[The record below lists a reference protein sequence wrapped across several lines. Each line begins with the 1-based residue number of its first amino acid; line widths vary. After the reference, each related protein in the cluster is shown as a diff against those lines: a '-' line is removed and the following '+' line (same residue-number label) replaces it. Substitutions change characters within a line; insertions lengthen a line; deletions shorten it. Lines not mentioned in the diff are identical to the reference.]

1 MADKV
6 IGDLNYAP
14 GTVDDG
20 NTLFVVQ
27 QAGAA
32 YKLDGHA
39 FILALTSILDGH
51 GGIASIVYTAP
62 VSPSLD
68 GTLTITLADQSVTT
82 LTVKNGKGI
91 VSIAKTGSSG
101 LTDVYTISYND
112 GTTSSFTVTNG
123 AKGDTGDAWYVWIRY
138 AGQQPTQDSD
148 IGTTPDNW
156 MGIYSGTSSTAPT
169 HYADYQW
176 FEIKGEKG
184 DTGDP
189 ATVDSTE
196 IVYQGSASGTTVP
209 IGEWSTTIPV
219 VPQGQYLWTRT
230 TVTFNIGNPVVWY
243 SVSYI
248 AVDGSGSPGTATPLV
263 DSGAGSV
270 GTAMSYSR
278 QDHQHPLNVA
288 TTGTPQMDGTA
299 SRGSE
304 PTYARSDHIHP
315 HDTSKA
321 DTGLGITGATVG
333 KVPVISAVDGN
344 GVPTAF
350 VAGDGGDVTADMLGI
365 VIDGNS
371 TPVGASKGQYVI
383 VKNSTISGVT
393 DGLYKA
399 ALAIPANTAID
410 ATYLTAVSGGGLND
424 VTKVEDVSI
433 NIDTTKYGLASWGNV
448 QGTLVGSLLFIRLQ
462 GFNCINDLPS
472 LTTII
477 TLSGYKANA
486 SITEVIHTGQ
496 IFNGTISIDK
506 NSGAIKTNGMIS
518 GRNSYAQLII
528 PVSAT

>member
-1 MADKV
+1 MNSDCFVFVEERDEFRMWQGLVGPYYTPAVDSLGNLSWTNNGNLV
-6 IGDLNYAP
+6 NP
-14 GTVDDG
+14 PTV
-20 NTLFVVQ
+20 N
-27 QAGAA
+27 
-32 YKLDGHA
+32 
-39 FILALTSILDGH
+39 
-51 GGIASIVYTAP
+51 
-62 VSPSLD
+62 VS
-68 GTLTITLADQSVTT
+68 GRGLTIT
-82 LTVKNGKGI
+82 GI
-91 VSIAKTGSSG
+91 VDTSGDLPSSAPQY
-101 LTDVYTISYND
+101 TVYLVGATSPYHGYIFD
-112 GTTSSFTVTNG
+112 GTSWVDLG
-123 AKGDTGDAWYVWIRY
+123 V
-138 AGQQPTQDSD
+138 
-148 IGTTPDNW
+148 IG
-156 MGIYSGTSSTAPT
+156 
-169 HYADYQW
+169 
-176 FEIKGEKG
+176 KG

-189 ATVDSTE
+189 GADGFSPVVTV
-196 IVYQGSASGTTVP
+196 
-209 IGEWSTTIPV
+209 TTITGGHEVSIEDANGTQTFDVMDGQDGAPGEG
-219 VPQGQYLWTRT
+219 VPSGGTDGQML
-230 TVTFNIGNPVVWY
+230 VK
-243 SVSYI
+243 
-248 AVDGSGSPGTATPLV
+248 DGSTDYATKWQNQPTIP
-263 DSGAGSV
+263 SAYTSNP
-270 GTAMSYSR
+270 A
-278 QDHQHPLNVA
+278 
-288 TTGTPQMDGTA
+288 MDGTA
-299 SRGSE
+299 SPGSS
-304 PTYARSDHIHP
+304 TAWAKGDHVHP

-462 GFNCINDLPS
+462 GFNCTNDLPS

-477 TLSGYKANA
+477 TLNGYKANA

-496 IFNGTISIDK
+496 IFNGTISVDK
-506 NSGAIKTNGMIS
+506 NSSAIKTNGMIS